1 MPESG
6 ARANSTVAILARM
19 SFALITAT
27 LAVAASA
34 DFQSLL
40 DRVQARQDTPGI
52 SAVVSHGDATW
63 FAGGSGVADLATM
76 QAMTADTVL
85 YAGSISKVYTA
96 VLALQLVEAGKLRLD
111 DVVDQIGTR
120 SDDVEPITVH
130 HLLTHAS
137 GLGREGDFGYW
148 FSGVFP
154 NREALLDYLTG
165 APRRSAPG
173 ATLHYSN
180 VGYAA
185 LGTIIED
192 VTELSFGEALEQRIA
207 QPLELSATGAP
218 GPVSGIAPGYTP
230 SGRIIPSRERPFA
243 GVTTPVGDRYLRE
256 YHDAAAMSPAFG
268 VYTSAQ
274 DLGALARFLLSNGN
288 DSVLSAEMRRRMR
301 TRQASGWGLGLKIGR
316 FRGST
321 VARHEGWFAAHR
333 SHLLL
338 DADTGLSIV
347 VMTNSD
353 GGAPA
358 LAAEALYIA
367 AREKL
372 TEMGDD

>member
-1 MPESG
+1 
-6 ARANSTVAILARM
+6 M
-19 SFALITAT
+19 SFALLTAT
-27 LAVAASA
+27 LAVAAGP
-34 DFQSLL
+34 DFQALL

-52 SAVVSHGDATW
+52 SAVVSQGDTTW
-63 FAGGSGVADLATM
+63 FAGGSGVVDLKTA

-85 YAGSISKVYTA
+85 YAGSVSKVFTA
-96 VLALQLVEAGKLRLD
+96 VLALQLVEAGKLDLD
-111 DVVDQIGTR
+111 GVVDRIAFR
-120 SDDVEPITVH
+120 SDAVVPITVH

-148 FSGVFP
+148 FSGAFP
-154 NREALLDYLTG
+154 DRAALLNYL
-165 APRRSAPG
+165 ADARLRSAPG
-173 ATLHYSN
+173 ETLHYSN

-185 LGTIIED
+185 LGTVIED
-192 VTELSFGEALEQRIA
+192 VTEQSFGEALKQRLA
-207 QPLELSATGAP
+207 QPLGLNATGAP

-230 SGRIIPSRERPFA
+230 SGRIIPNRERPFA
-243 GVTTPVGDRYLRE
+243 GVSEPIGDRHLRV

-268 VYTSAQ
+268 IYTSAR
-274 DLGALARFLLSNGN
+274 DLGALARFLLSSS
-288 DSVLSAEMRRRMR
+288 DPSVLSPAMRNRMR

-358 LAAEALYIA
+358 LAAEALYVA
-367 AREKL
+367 AREMLSSKR
-372 TEMGDD
+372 GD